1 MKSIAVC
8 IDSLNYNEL
17 NGFAKAMAD
26 TSESKGI
33 IKALGL
39 GHTVTSAWAIMT
51 GKIPRYEGK
60 MVGDWYYT
68 TKDGNR
74 GTHDLRTIGETLIGK
89 SGLNEIWFNFPLLH
103 PVPRLPKTVVVG
115 GAPWFK
121 VGYYTQ
127 PPWLEQELQKLGYV
141 SDVPDNIPHPSVDV
155 LVDMANKKGE
165 ALKYVLREFKWD
177 FAIAWFTETDRI
189 HHMETGVSPYDTP
202 ENRAKIFN
210 VVDRKIFD
218 IMQEF
223 KPDNLLLFSDHGYD
237 YNLKTHR
244 PEGMY
249 VIRNGKD
256 KTGTGAM
263 YDILP
268 TIYKFHNLDINN
280 MGLGMPLQNRK
291 GDYINPDIDQFKITN
306 SMRIIND
313 ALSKGNTAIAWSGG
327 KDSTLVWYLAR
338 MIDPQV
344 KVLFIDTNAH
354 FMDTYYYFNAM
365 QQLFNMNIYV
375 LKPEKRTVEMAVD
388 KKQCCYLNKV
398 VPLLNGIKDLNI
410 EYLITG
416 IRKADMMGRENAQEI
431 EQKEDYY
438 QVNPILNWTE
448 NEVLNFLEVNGVPV
462 NPLYYKGYRS
472 IDCVPCTH
480 PVEDLSKPERD
491 GRKEKDAIV
500 SQLRAMGYF

>member
-1 MKSIAVC
+1 MKSLAIC
-8 IDSLNYNEL
+8 IDSLNFKEL
-17 NGFAKAMAD
+17 NGFAKAIAD

-51 GKIPRYEGK
+51 GNIPRFEGRL
-60 MVGDWYYT
+60 VGDWYYAL
-68 TKDGNR
+68 KDGNR
-74 GTHDLRTIGETLIGK
+74 GTHDLRTIGDTLIGK

-103 PVPRLPKTVVVG
+103 PVPRLPKTVIIG

-121 VGYYTQ
+121 VGNYTQ
-127 PPWLEQELQKLGYV
+127 PPWLERDLQEMGYI
-141 SDVPDNIPHPSVDV
+141 SDVPDNISHPSVEV
-155 LVDMANKKGE
+155 LIDMANKKGE
-165 ALKYVLREFKWD
+165 ALKYVLKEFDWD

-189 HHMETGVSPYDTP
+189 HHMETGTSPYDTP

-210 VVDRKIFD
+210 VIDRKIFE
-218 IMQEF
+218 IMREYN
-223 KPDNLLLFSDHGYD
+223 PDNLLLFSDHGYD
-237 YNLKTHR
+237 YTLKTHR

-256 KTGTGAM
+256 KTGVGAM

-268 TIYKFHNLDINN
+268 TIYKFHNLKCES
-280 MGLGMPLQNRK
+280 MGTPLQERRENW
-291 GDYINPDIDQFKITN
+291 INPGIDELKILKSIRLIDDT
-306 SMRIIND
+306 
-313 ALSKGNTAIAWSGG
+313 LQKGNSAVAWSGG
-327 KDSTLVWYLAR
+327 KDSTLVWFLAKI
-338 MIDPQV
+338 IDPQV

-354 FMDTYYYFNAM
+354 FMDTYYYFNVM
-365 QQLFNMNIYV
+365 QHLFDMNIYV
-375 LKPEKRTVEMAVD
+375 LKPEKRMVEMAVD
-388 KKQCCYLNKV
+388 KKDCCYKNKV
-398 VPLLNGIKDLNI
+398 IPLMNGIKELNI
-410 EYLITG
+410 AYLLTG
-416 IRKADMMGRENAQEI
+416 IRKADMMGREVSEEI
-431 EQKEDYY
+431 EPKDNYY

-448 NEVLNFLEVNGVPV
+448 KEVLDFLEVNGVPV

-480 PVEDLSKPERD
+480 PVEDINKPERE